1 MTPRSNDMPK
11 NKTIR
16 RGALNRVLRV
26 SLAGARA
33 GGVFAIDGALKRLRG
48 DEAGDEARLDR
59 AARRFA
65 QQLGTLKGS
74 YVKIGQLFA
83 LLGEHF
89 LPAPLTRALHALEAE
104 NEALPWAEMEPHF
117 RAALGAQ
124 FGDLDIETEALAAA
138 SLAQV
143 HRARIK
149 STGHEVVLKAQY
161 PELAA
166 VLDDDFNAVVR
177 MLRLAR
183 WIPASRDFD
192 SWLTILHEQLH
203 AELDYPREQAMAVA
217 FASALEHHPH
227 LTETQVALTVPQF
240 WQAYCGAQ
248 VLTLDYVKG
257 HRAGSAAVAAL
268 SQSTRNGLGRLM
280 LQLFFIEVFE
290 IGLVQTDPNFGNYL
304 ISDTGDELTL
314 LDFGSIMA
322 LDDALRSALCDT
334 IVAGLQGDD
343 ALLLDALTRLG
354 CLSPDAERHAQETFK
369 TFVINLLEPLRAA
382 DQLPAEYLNRRGEYC
397 WGHSELINRTGR
409 HVARSMTSRQFAI
422 PSGDFAMVARK
433 LTGVFTFIAVLD
445 AEFNGDEIAAPF
457 LEAYAAKQSTA
468 KQNSGALNDQ

>member
-1 MTPRSNDMPK
+1 MRKSHI
-11 NKTIR
+11 IR
-16 RGALNRVLRV
+16 RGALSRALSV

-48 DEAGDEARLDR
+48 TEAGDDARLDR
-59 AARRFA
+59 EARRFA
-65 QQLGTLKGS
+65 QELGKLKGS

-89 LPAPLTRALHALEAE
+89 LPAPLTRALHELEAE
-104 NEALPWAEMEPHF
+104 TEPLPWPEMEPHF
-117 RAALGAQ
+117 RAALGGQ
-124 FGDLDIETEALAAA
+124 FDDLDIETEALAAA

-166 VLDDDFNAVVR
+166 VLDEDFNAVVR

-192 SWLTILHEQLH
+192 SWLTTLHEQLH
-203 AELDYPREQAMAVA
+203 AEIDYPREQAMAR
-217 FASALEHHPH
+217 ALARGLDRHAQ
-227 LTETQVALTVPQF
+227 LTETQVALKVPQF
-240 WQAYCGAQ
+240 WQSYCGAQ
-248 VLTLDYVKG
+248 VLTLDYVRG

-268 SQSTRNGLGRLM
+268 SQDTRNALGRLM
-280 LQLFFIEVFE
+280 LQLFFIEVFDL
-290 IGLVQTDPNFGNYL
+290 GLVQTDPNFGNYL
-304 ISDTGDELTL
+304 ISDSGDELTL
-314 LDFGSIMA
+314 LDFGSIIA
-322 LDDALRSALCDT
+322 LDDAVRNALCDT
-334 IVAGLQGDD
+334 ILAGLKGDE
-343 ALLLDALTRLG
+343 ALLIDALTRLG
-354 CLSPDAERHAQETFK
+354 CLPPDAESHAQETFK
-369 TFVINLLEPLRAA
+369 IFVTNLLEPLRSA
-382 DQLPAEYLNRRGEYC
+382 DQLPAEYLNRHGEYC
-397 WGHSELINRTGR
+397 WGRSELINRTGR
-409 HVARSMTSRQFAI
+409 HVARSMTSRQFAL

-457 LEAYAAKQSTA
+457 LDGYAPKSSKGKQTVRRP
-468 KQNSGALNDQ
+468 Q